1 MGGKKPDPPS
11 PEIVMQKPTAPTLF
25 RTVVPEESYQDV
37 ANYAGRLNQQLRSA
51 LQEQYRQAGTS
62 AEIGARQRGIE
73 MQEAADI
80 ASSMPTGRDPG
91 FMGVALDKDGGV
103 DNAATAKMTGAGGTQ
118 GSGQYSQ
125 AKKAA
130 DLRLADAKKA
140 YSKAKARIGE
150 KDYLPKTNQ
159 KFSWAKDQSSVFD
172 PADPADPQASK
183 SGKSKD
189 KDGGKKEFSS
199 KDIKN
204 PFLALIDYQ
213 HHAKRG
219 AKPDF
224 SEVIERSNNPDKQDR
239 GYFERITGGRGKPG

>member
-103 DNAATAKMTGAGGTQ
+103 DNAATAKMTGQGGLKVLVSIHKLRKQ
-118 GSGQYSQ
+118 LIYVWLMQKKPIRKLKHVL
-125 AKKAA
+125 AKKIIYLKQIKNSLGQKIKALYSTLLTLLTLKRQKA
-130 DLRLADAKKA
+130 ERAKIKMGAKKNSA
-140 YSKAKARIGE
+140 VKI
-150 KDYLPKTNQ
+150 
-159 KFSWAKDQSSVFD
+159 
-172 PADPADPQASK
+172 
-183 SGKSKD
+183 
-189 KDGGKKEFSS
+189 
-199 KDIKN
+199 
-204 PFLALIDYQ
+204 
-213 HHAKRG
+213 
-219 AKPDF
+219 
-224 SEVIERSNNPDKQDR
+224 
-239 GYFERITGGRGKPG
+239 

>member
-37 ANYAGRLNQQLRSA
+37 ANYAGRLNQQLRAA
-51 LQEQYRQAGTS
+51 LQEQYKQTGTS

-80 ASSMPTGRDPG
+80 AASMPTGRDPG

-125 AKKAA
+125 AKEAA
-130 DLRLADAKKA
+130 DLRLADARKA

-150 KDYLPKTNQ
+150 KDYLPETNQ
-159 KFSWAKDQSSVFD
+159 RFSWAKDQSSVFD
-172 PADPADPQASK
+172 PADPQASK
-183 SGKSKD
+183 NGNSKD
-189 KDGGKKEFSS
+189 KDGGRKEFSS
-199 KDIKN
+199 KDIRNPFAAMIDYNQHVRSGKN
-204 PFLALIDYQ
+204 P
-213 HHAKRG
+213 KNWT
-219 AKPDF
+219 P
-224 SEVIERSNNPDKQDR
+224 ERSNKPINDSSFYDR
-239 GYFERITGGRGKPG
+239 AGRGRPGV